1 MSACQFKI
9 AARQILSFAYY
20 PNGMSNT
27 LSRVMAM
34 LRHVPRYPR
43 KIVTTALLDQL
54 ERAGYDITLRSI
66 QRDLNDLSCILPL
79 VADNGRP
86 QGWSWQADA
95 DPFHLPFL
103 DPQAA
108 LTFHL
113 VQRHLHTLL
122 PESTLDYLA
131 PWFRT
136 ATAVLEANDHGV
148 TSWPNKVRV
157 LPRGLRLQSPPI
169 DANVH
174 ATLYDGLLQ
183 ERQVTIRYL
192 QRQATEPKEYR
203 VHPLGVVTRDTVIY
217 LVCTMWD
224 FTDVRQ
230 LALHRMQSAT
240 MHEEACKRP
249 EGFCLDAYIAGG
261 AFGYPESSDT
271 ILLEAR
277 FTNGAAAHLF
287 ECPLADDQQIVPDD
301 VGAVRVSATVLDTK
315 ELRWWL
321 LGFGDQVTVLGPPRL
336 RERMRDTVA
345 GMAAGYGLMPASAA

>member
-1 MSACQFKI
+1 
-9 AARQILSFAYY
+9 
-20 PNGMSNT
+20 MSNT

-34 LRHVPRYPR
+34 LRHIPRHPR
-43 KIVTTALLDQL
+43 KVDTTALLHQL
-54 ERAGYDITLRSI
+54 ERAGYDISIRSI

-113 VQRHLHTLL
+113 VQRHLNTLL

-148 TSWPNKVRV
+148 TRWPDKVRV

-169 DANVH
+169 DAGVH
-174 ATLYDGLLQ
+174 ATLYDALLQ

-192 QRQATEPKEYR
+192 QRQATEPKEYL

-224 FTDVRQ
+224 FSDVRQ
-230 LALHRMQSAT
+230 LALHRMRSAT
-240 MHEEACKRP
+240 MLDDACKRP
-249 EGFCLDAYIAGG
+249 DGFCLDAYIAGG

-271 ILLEAR
+271 IHLEAR

-287 ECPLADDQQIVPDD
+287 ECPLADDQQIVADCAS
-301 VGAVRVSATVLDTK
+301 AVRVSATVLDTK

-336 RERMRDTVA
+336 REQMRDTVA
-345 GMAAGYGLMPASAA
+345 GMAAGYGLVPASAA

>member
-1 MSACQFKI
+1 MST
-9 AARQILSFAYY
+9 
-20 PNGMSNT
+20 T
-27 LSRVMAM
+27 LSRTMAM
-34 LRHVPRYPR
+34 LRHIPRHPR
-43 KIVTTALLDQL
+43 KIDTTALRQRLDA
-54 ERAGYDITLRSI
+54 AGYDISLRSI
-66 QRDLNDLSCILPL
+66 QRDLNELSCILPL
-79 VADNGRP
+79 VSDSGRP

-113 VQRHLHTLL
+113 VERHLNTLL
-122 PESTLDYLA
+122 PESTLSYLA

-136 ATAVLEANDHGV
+136 AAAVLEANDKGV
-148 TSWPNKVRV
+148 TRWPDKVRV

-169 DANVH
+169 DSAVH
-174 ATLYDGLLQ
+174 ATLYDALLE
-183 ERQVTIRYL
+183 ERQVTVRYL
-192 QRQATEPKEYR
+192 QRQATEPKEYL

-240 MHEEACKRP
+240 IQEEACNRP
-249 EGFCLDAYIAGG
+249 EKFCLDAYIAAG

-271 ILLEAR
+271 VHLEAL
-277 FTNGAAAHLF
+277 FTSDSAAHLV
-287 ECPLADDQQIVPDD
+287 ECPLADDQHIVPD
-301 VGAVRVSATVLDTK
+301 GAGLMRVSATVLDTK

-321 LGFGDQVTVLGPPRL
+321 LGFGDQVTVLGPSRL

-345 GMAAGYGLMPASAA
+345 GMAAGYGLALSSAA